1 MNRGYS
7 YDGEVRLGHS
17 FILAILGQVIGHI
30 FQKMGLI
37 CPLGT
42 FSSLGR
48 FFPWD
53 VLSLGRL
60 FLRRFVLGR
69 FVLERFVCTTY
80 VYGNMML
87 FMFCYKQGLYNLGK
101 LLNVLQR
108 LSEAAISESPPS
120 TSIIENRGSSKQ
132 DRTFTAMPS
141 VNLPPQH
148 PSQKIGGVASRTEL
162 LEPCHQ

>member
-1 MNRGYS
+1 
-7 YDGEVRLGHS
+7 
-17 FILAILGQVIGHI
+17 
-30 FQKMGLI
+30 MGLI
-37 CPLGT
+37 SPLGT

-80 VYGNMML
+80 VYGNML
-87 FMFCYKQGLYNLGK
+87 FIFCYKQGLYNLGK
-101 LLNVLQR
+101 LLNVLWR

-148 PSQKIGGVASRTEL
+148 PS
-162 LEPCHQ
+162 